1 MNNSISIEKM
11 TTVNTLIKPVAPK
24 VNFDNIPLSLRDKPI
39 FVMWK
44 YVLKGKKWTKPLYQ
58 INGRYAKTN
67 NSSTWASYQSVKT
80 AYDTGVFDG
89 IGIILNDEIIG
100 IDLDHVIDNHEIEP
114 WAEEILTQFK
124 DTYIEL
130 SPSGE
135 GFHILTYGKSR
146 FTGKRGDKNRLEV
159 YDHSSPRY
167 FTITGQGYDAGHSA
181 ITENQDELDW
191 LASKYDKKDDP
202 LFEFQPQVKSF
213 NDADSI
219 IQSILNSKAKDKFN
233 ALNSGIG
240 LDDQSANDLAF
251 CNLLAYFTNDKSIID
266 SIFRQSKLM
275 RDKWNE
281 KHSAD
286 GKTYG
291 EMTINKALTG
301 KSANAGAEARACNPD
316 ITDYINVDDIGVSN
330 IDLEPFCDDLLD
342 LPYGL
347 GIIQDY
353 ILKQMPYPNRAM
365 AGITAIAAMSLFS
378 MKKITVNSFGG
389 LGLNEQFLIL
399 APTGQGKESLRSA
412 IQKLYEDSQEEM
424 EKRGLHT
431 GNLSQALNAHFS
443 EIQYSMTASLQ
454 ALHELLIT
462 NNAQFFMA
470 DEFAEWLTQTGSD
483 SHKQGSLGYCMEIY
497 TKALAW
503 VNAPAASTK
512 HREKVKH
519 PRVTVFA
526 TSTAERMLEAMTS
539 SQADSGALNRII
551 FFLAEQERIEKVYEG
566 QIYEPSQECLDVVL
580 FAINQPNTKKVS
592 FSPEAWDFY
601 KFHDSKTIEPLKFKN
616 NRFAGRLSEQALK
629 LAALIA
635 ISDKRLTAEVDDL
648 KIAYKIR
655 ENLYQR
661 FDAFLQKNGGV
672 DEMHATGRALE
683 QLKACLAKN
692 EYIVISQFSKRSRS
706 YAKLSTNEQASV
718 RRALLEEGIARQEG
732 KRFYSNIR
740 Q

>member
-1 MNNSISIEKM
+1 MDKS
-11 TTVNTLIKPVAPK
+11 TLKSPPKPNGVS
-24 VNFDNIPLSLRDKPI
+24 VNFNNIPLSLRDESI

-44 YVLKGKKWTKPLYQ
+44 YVLKDNKWTKPLYQ

-67 NSSTWASYQSVKT
+67 DPNTWTSYESVKN
-80 AYDTGVFDG
+80 AYETGNFDG
-89 IGIILNDEIIG
+89 IGILLTGDVVG
-100 IDLDHVIDNHEIEP
+100 IDLDHVIDDFEIEP

-159 YDHSSPRY
+159 YDHTSPRY
-167 FTITGQGYDAGHSA
+167 FTITGQVYDAGSSA

-191 LASKYDKKDDP
+191 LASKYDKMDDQ
-202 LFEFQPQVKSF
+202 LFQPQPHVE
-213 NDADSI
+213 NIQDEHSI
-219 IQSILNSKAKDKFN
+219 IQAIINSKAKDNFN
-233 ALNSGIG
+233 ALNNGIG
-240 LDDQSANDLAF
+240 SDDQSANDLAF
-251 CNLLAYFTNDKSIID
+251 CNLLSYFTTDKSIID
-266 SIFRQSKLM
+266 SIFRKSKLM
-275 RDKWNE
+275 RDKWDE

-291 EMTINKALTG
+291 EMTINKAFTG
-301 KSANAGAEARACNPD
+301 KSAKAGTEARACNPN
-316 ITDYINVDDIGVSN
+316 IIDYINVNDIDVSN
-330 IDLEPFCDDLLD
+330 IDLEPFCDDLLN

-353 ILKQMPYPNRAM
+353 ILNQMPYPNRAM

-378 MKKITVNSFGG
+378 MKKITVDSYAG

-399 APTGQGKESLRSA
+399 APTGQGKESLRIA
-412 IQKLYEDSQEEM
+412 IQKLYDDAQEEM

-431 GNLSQALNAHFS
+431 GNLSQLLNVDFS

-512 HREKVKH
+512 TREKVKH

-566 QIYEPSQECLDVVL
+566 QIYEPSQECLDVIL

-592 FSPEAWDFY
+592 FSAEAWNFY
-601 KFHDSKTIEPLKFKN
+601 KLHDSKTIEPLKFKN

-629 LAALIA
+629 LSALIA
-635 ISDKRLTAEVDDL
+635 ISDKRLIVEVDDI
-648 KIAYKIR
+648 KTAYKIR

-672 DEMHATGRALE
+672 DEMHVTARALQ
-683 QLKACLAKN
+683 QLKACLTKK
-692 EYIVISQFSKRSRS
+692 EYIAISQLNNRSRV

-732 KRFYSNIR
+732 KRLYSNVR
-740 Q
+740 H